1 MKKFELFFCFLLAIS
16 YTQSEVIDGIDV
28 DELYDKLI
36 NFAKGMAKTNEYKC
50 SNILTTHRTAIYPYV
65 VDIIKNLK
73 NPEKLEEIFDTSNIK
88 LWNVDGLRDN
98 CSIDLIKDFLANI
111 TQPARIGNL
120 ADNIISNA
128 EPISKLL
135 NEYLEN
141 TDKDGKLIIIG
152 KIIRIVT
159 GISLN

>member
-1 MKKFELFFCFLLAIS
+1 
-16 YTQSEVIDGIDV
+16 
-28 DELYDKLI
+28 
-36 NFAKGMAKTNEYKC
+36 MADNNEYKC
-50 SNILTTHRTAIYPYV
+50 SNILTTHRTAIYPHV

-152 KIIRIVT
+152 KIIRIVN
-159 GISLN
+159 SY